1 MNLEAYLREN
11 KIWYRFIEKSETVHT
26 ADAAK
31 VAGVPLQKLTKNLI
45 SLTDSEEY
53 ILLIVAGNKKVDLKT
68 AAKLAGVKKVSLVPF
83 EGAENISGY
92 PPGGTPS
99 IGHKTKMRGVM
110 DESLLENETIYCGG
124 GSKGRLLEL
133 KTKDVV
139 KLNDLV
145 LGRISK

>member
-11 KIWYRFIEKSETVHT
+11 KIWHRFIEKSETVHT

>member
-83 EGAENISGY
+83 EKAESISGY

-99 IGHKTKMRGVM
+99 IGHKTKMRAVM

>member
-11 KIWYRFIEKSETVHT
+11 KIWHRFIEKSETVHT

-31 VAGVPLQKLTKNLI
+31 VAGVPLKKLTKNLI
-45 SLTDSEEY
+45 SLTDREEY

-83 EGAENISGY
+83 EKAESISGY

-99 IGHKTKMRGVM
+99 IGHKTKMRAVM
-110 DESLLENETIYCGG
+110 DESLLENEIIYCGG

-139 KLNDLV
+139 KLNDSV